1 MTESEREFFEFYNK
15 VSDVADRTGLPDHQI
30 VSIREV
36 WDYAYAMGEANGASN
51 IANIFK
57 SKESN

>member
-36 WDYAYAMGEANGASN
+36 WDYAYAMGG
-51 IANIFK
+51 
-57 SKESN
+57 